1 MSDAANISSNY
12 VDLVS
17 LSARQVFGSLGIT
30 VSHDTPSTNE
40 SEVKVFMKDIGS
52 SGCVTLFVL

>member
-17 LSARQVFGSLGIT
+17 LSARQVFGSLDIT
-30 VSHDTPSTNE
+30 VSHDTPSANE